1 MGSSGTS
8 NVIMLSGDTH
18 SPCHKM
24 IIIWLT
30 IGSMPSHYNTMYIS
44 LLSKLFWRQVYFY
57 PHNGKSIC
65 WKSLKVSICKRNESL
80 TWMTCAFL
88 DSFALIF
95 RIMKKNQN
103 LSKKFLSSLKEW
115 LQIIPQYFAT
125 WLEQSLRSVN
135 IAEIFGTYEF

>member
-30 IGSMPSHYNTMYIS
+30 IGSMPSHYNTMHIY

-95 RIMKKNQN
+95 RMVI
-103 LSKKFLSSLKEW
+103 KESESI
-115 LQIIPQYFAT
+115 QEISFFFERIIIPQYFAT